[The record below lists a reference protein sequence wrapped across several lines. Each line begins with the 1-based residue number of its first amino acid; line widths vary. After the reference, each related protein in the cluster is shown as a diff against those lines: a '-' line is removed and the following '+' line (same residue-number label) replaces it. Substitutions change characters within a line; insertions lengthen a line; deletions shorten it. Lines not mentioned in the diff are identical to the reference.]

1 MSFRDN
7 WRDILTTVAMPG
19 QKDTTKLNVQPK
31 VSDLSERRMDAT
43 KKINVEV
50 YGIDL
55 EHDKKLQKDEW
66 AHFILTTL

>member
-1 MSFRDN
+1 
-7 WRDILTTVAMPG
+7 
-19 QKDTTKLNVQPK
+19 
-31 VSDLSERRMDAT
+31 MDAAT

-50 YGIDL
+50 YGIEL